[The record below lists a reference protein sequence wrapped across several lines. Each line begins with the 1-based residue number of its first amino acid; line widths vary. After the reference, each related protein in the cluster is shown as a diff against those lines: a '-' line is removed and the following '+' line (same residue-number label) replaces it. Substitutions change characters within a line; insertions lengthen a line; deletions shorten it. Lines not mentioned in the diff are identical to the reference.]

1 MSRFCKGS
9 VSVAHISSDGL
20 DPRSLSNIRDFV
32 GYSSKLKLKIANFTG
47 LQLQREIY
55 YQNILNHIVNFH
67 NFKYIPLPVAAA
79 ANYSL
84 LYAIYRIVRDGKPTR
99 IAELGAGQSSIFLD
113 SMRDVQPFSVLT
125 IEHDA
130 AWASSVSASVRHE
143 VRLIDL
149 EEISFRGHIAKGFP
163 VTALDSF
170 DADVLI
176 VDGPIGAPHRSRWG
190 AGPMIERMA
199 GREFIIVF
207 DDAERPGE
215 KETIAEVMNMLRE
228 ANVEFFVKCIFGMSF
243 QFIIMTNKYRM
254 LLFI

>member
-1 MSRFCKGS
+1 M
-9 VSVAHISSDGL
+9 VHIRSDGL
-20 DPRSLSNIRDFV
+20 DPRSVANIRDFV

-55 YQNILNHIVNFH
+55 YQNILNHIFSFH
-67 NFKYIPLPVAAA
+67 EFKYIPLPVAAA

-84 LYAIYRIVRDGKPTR
+84 LYVIYRIVRDGKPAR
-99 IAELGAGQSSIFLD
+99 IAELGAGQSSLFLD
-113 SMRDVQPFSVLT
+113 SLRDVEPFSALT

-149 EEISFRGHIAKGFP
+149 EEISFRGHIAKGFAG
-163 VTALDSF
+163 TALDSF

-215 KETIAEVMNMLRE
+215 KETIAEVMSMLRE

-243 QFIIMTNKYRM
+243 QFVIMTKRYRNIM
-254 LLFI
+254 FI